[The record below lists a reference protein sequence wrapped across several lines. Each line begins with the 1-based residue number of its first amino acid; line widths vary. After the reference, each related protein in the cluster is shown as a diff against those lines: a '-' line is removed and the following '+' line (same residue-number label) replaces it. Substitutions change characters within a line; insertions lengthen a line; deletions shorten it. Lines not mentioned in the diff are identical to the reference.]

1 MLWKYLLVHCA
12 ICAVYALWHKIQ
24 EVMGGHLSC
33 TDWGTF
39 YHTQKENVL
48 TLHVYFIMLSL
59 GMNRLGEKYHAQTR
73 DEYTEGANIMQKLGI
88 IRVEGENVM

>member
-1 MLWKYLLVHCA
+1 MVCGTRYKR
-12 ICAVYALWHKIQ
+12 
-24 EVMGGHLSC
+24 VMGGHLSC

-48 TLHVYFIMLSL
+48 ALHIYFIMLSM
-59 GMNRLGEKYHAQTR
+59 GMNRLGEKYQAQTR